1 MLASRST
8 CSRSTTDSASSSA
21 SSSALM
27 TVSVVS
33 PWRTA
38 LRRDACLPASVF
50 GPVLLRALRRLASI
64 WRYEVMVRRSPNW
77 VRVEVLIPAYH
88 FWLAVDGSSAI
99 AREPRRQHR
108 YRSCPT
114 TRLRHRS
121 DAPRDDDH
129 GRAGP

>member
-1 MLASRST
+1 
-8 CSRSTTDSASSSA
+8 
-21 SSSALM
+21 M
-27 TVSVVS
+27 TVSAVS

-64 WRYEVMVRRSPNW
+64 WRYEVIERRLPNW
-77 VRVEVLIPAYH
+77 VRFEVLIPSYH
-88 FWLAVDGSSAI
+88 FCSAMDGSSTK

-108 YRSCPT
+108 YRFYPT

-121 DAPRDDDH
+121 DAPRDDDR

>member
-1 MLASRST
+1 
-8 CSRSTTDSASSSA
+8 A

-27 TVSVVS
+27 TVSAMS

-38 LRRDACLPASVF
+38 LPRDAFLPASIF
-50 GPVLLRALRRLASI
+50 GPVLLRAFRRLASI
-64 WRYEVMVRRSPNW
+64 WRYEVMERHLPNW
-77 VRVEVLIPAYH
+77 VRFEVLIPPYH
-88 FWLAVDGSSAI
+88 FCLASDSFLAK

-121 DAPRDDDH
+121 DAPR
-129 GRAGP
+129 G

>member
-1 MLASRST
+1 
-8 CSRSTTDSASSSA
+8 
-21 SSSALM
+21 M
-27 TVSVVS
+27 TVSAVS

-64 WRYEVMVRRSPNW
+64 WRYEVMERRLPNSVRF
-77 VRVEVLIPAYH
+77 EFLIPPYH
-88 FWLAVDGSSAI
+88 FCFAVDGSSAK
-99 AREPRRQHR
+99 AREPLRQHR

-114 TRLRHRS
+114 TRLRQRS

-129 GRAGP
+129 GSAGP